1 MNNIIT
7 CARSTFIFLISFGA
21 LFLFG
26 SKLKA
31 QVTENFETGSKNSYE
46 ADEVNLSSGLWLFD
60 DALLSGSSGDRVRD
74 DRAARIRD
82 GFIQMQFDA
91 EEGAGI
97 ISFWGANS
105 GFNGDGNG
113 EVQVYFSTD
122 DGTTWTALGDPISL
136 TEASSLEYYE
146 LPADIEAPVR
156 FRLEKS
162 NGGRINIDDITIEP
176 YTELEDGPSLRVEKG
191 NRALQEGD
199 QLELTSGNTG
209 EIREIDFLIRNNGS
223 ETLQVESIELSKGAP
238 FSLQGASVS
247 ELSSR
252 ESANVSIRFQSEEH
266 GRFSDQIVISSN
278 DPDQPEFQLM
288 VEAFAISDDVII
300 PISEA
305 RAAPFGTHVKVAGR
319 VTVGDEFDGPVFF
332 QDETAGIAAFYGP
345 LIDQVGRGDSIHVS
359 GPLTEFNPI
368 GGPEGDFLRQIASA
382 SGENEISF
390 EIQETDTLNPEPK
403 VVSISEMKS
412 EQIEGSLVLIENV
425 TFSSQ
430 GVFQGDRNYTF
441 SDSTGTGTVRIDGD
455 ATSLA
460 GARIPSGRVNITGV
474 VDQFD
479 GTYQL
484 KPRDPEDVNTEES
497 SYPGEDQPKTE
508 TFDVVTWNI
517 EWFGDSGRGPDD
529 EDLQLRN
536 VLEVVRTIDADLYA
550 FQEIADEARF
560 EALDDS
566 LDQFRGFIANFSQNQ
581 KTAYLF
587 RHSVIDSLDS
597 GLLREQQEGFDWA
610 GGRYPLYFEFDVN
623 IEGQSM
629 RVFSYNIH
637 AKAFDDQE
645 SYERRE
651 GAAKS
656 LKRYLDE
663 RRRTNNVLFLGD
675 FNDMLTESTYRGEIS
690 PYINFIQD
698 DHYFPLTLS
707 LEEQGYISFLAGN
720 FNSMIDHIVST
731 RILTDIHIDGAQ
743 RVENTGYIG
752 SFVST
757 TSDHAPVWTRFD
769 FTEPFEDDFEEIP
782 DEFVVGPNYPNP
794 FNTGTIIP
802 LTLDR
807 TTEITVA
814 VFDVTGREVA
824 VLVEEQLFTA
834 GTHDLRFEG
843 DGLSSGVYFYRVNLA
858 TGQSHLGK
866 MVLVK

>member
-1 MNNIIT
+1 
-7 CARSTFIFLISFGA
+7 
-21 LFLFG
+21 
-26 SKLKA
+26 
-31 QVTENFETGSKNSYE
+31 
-46 ADEVNLSSGLWLFD
+46 
-60 DALLSGSSGDRVRD
+60 
-74 DRAARIRD
+74 
-82 GFIQMQFDA
+82 
-91 EEGAGI
+91 
-97 ISFWGANS
+97 
-105 GFNGDGNG
+105 
-113 EVQVYFSTD
+113 
-122 DGTTWTALGDPISL
+122 
-136 TEASSLEYYE
+136 
-146 LPADIEAPVR
+146 
-156 FRLEKS
+156 
-162 NGGRINIDDITIEP
+162 
-176 YTELEDGPSLRVEKG
+176 
-191 NRALQEGD
+191 
-199 QLELTSGNTG
+199 
-209 EIREIDFLIRNNGS
+209 
-223 ETLQVESIELSKGAP
+223 
-238 FSLQGASVS
+238 
-247 ELSSR
+247 
-252 ESANVSIRFQSEEH
+252 
-266 GRFSDQIVISSN
+266 
-278 DPDQPEFQLM
+278 
-288 VEAFAISDDVII
+288 
-300 PISEA
+300 
-305 RAAPFGTHVKVAGR
+305 
-319 VTVGDEFDGPVFF
+319 
-332 QDETAGIAAFYGP
+332 
-345 LIDQVGRGDSIHVS
+345 
-359 GPLTEFNPI
+359 LTEFNPI

-707 LEEQGYISFLAGN
+707 LEEQGFISFLAGN